1 MMLPVNYG
9 PFAPPAGIPPVGKSA
24 GSGRTAA

>member
-9 PFAPPAGIPPVGKSA
+9 PFAPSAGIPQVGKPV

>member
-1 MMLPVNYG
+1 MLPVNYG
-9 PFAPPAGIPPVGKSA
+9 SFAPSAGIPPVGKSA